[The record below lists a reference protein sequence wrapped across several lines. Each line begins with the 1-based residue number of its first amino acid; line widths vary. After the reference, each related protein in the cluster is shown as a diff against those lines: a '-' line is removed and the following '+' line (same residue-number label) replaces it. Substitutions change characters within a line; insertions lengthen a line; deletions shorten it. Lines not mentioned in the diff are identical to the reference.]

1 MGEGEDVKTVWEGAD
16 LNQIVHQHYIQ
27 TVSGETLPAHNSNFV
42 TPDSIAVKRYASK
55 I

>member
-27 TVSGETLPAHNSNFV
+27 TRSAETLPAHNSNFV